1 MEKRQIS
8 FFSSFFACGIL
19 FLILLLLFYLMGFLP
34 KPMDARTARGFE
46 IPVDAERS
54 NVTLTPTD
62 DLGEEY
68 IRKMTFLGE
77 STTYGLWH
85 YGVLPDGKSSNQVWT
100 GATVQN
106 GKICC
111 AGTLSLSPSIASTRL
126 FYPNTGEALTIS
138 EALARKKPEI
148 LVITLGLNNGASYYT
163 EDAFKQCYRKLLNEV
178 IASSEN
184 TVILLQS
191 LFPVA
196 KSCKIKAYTPER
208 LRLCNSWIYDL
219 ALEYGIHYLDTASV
233 LSDSEGYLKEEFDNG
248 GDGIHLNRE
257 GLAAV
262 LGYIRTHG
270 CMEEI

>member
-8 FFSSFFACGIL
+8 FFSSFLFLGIL
-19 FLILLLLFYLMGFLP
+19 FLILLVLFYLLGVLP
-34 KPMDARTARGFE
+34 KTENTRMAHDFE
-46 IPVDAERS
+46 IPVDAEQS
-54 NVTLTPTD
+54 NVTLSPTD

-68 IRKMTFLGE
+68 IRKMIFLGE

-85 YGVLPDGKSSNQVWT
+85 YGVLPDGKQSKQVWT

-111 AGTLSLSPSIASTRL
+111 AGTLSLSPSITSTRL

-138 EALARKKPEI
+138 EALARSTPPI

-163 EDAFKQCYRKLLNEV
+163 EDAFKQCYRTLLNAV
-178 IASSEN
+178 ITSSEN
-184 TVILLQS
+184 TRIVLQS

-196 KSCKIKAYTPER
+196 KTCKIKAYTPER
-208 LRLCNSWIYDL
+208 LQLCNAWIHDL
-219 ALEYGIHYLDTASV
+219 AMEYGVHYLDTASV
-233 LSDSEGYLKEEFDNG
+233 LSDKDGYLKEEYDNG

-257 GLAAV
+257 GLTAV
-262 LGYIRTHG
+262 LEYIRTHG
-270 CMEEI
+270 LQEEI